1 MKNELPCI
9 ALITGGHALS
19 HFAQLALPPLFP
31 LIRAELGI
39 SYVMLGFVIMLPSIA
54 SAVLQPLAGF
64 LVDRIGGRD
73 VLIGGVAVLGVGILI
88 MSLAQGPVTLA
99 LGALVMGI
107 GNSVFHPAD
116 FSILNGR
123 VSVPRLG
130 YAFSAH
136 SVAGS
141 LGFAAAPLFA
151 AGIASVYGWHGALT
165 AVAGV
170 GFAFLIVLLA
180 CAHHLHVP
188 TAPRKSD
195 LAADMRV
202 LRSPG
207 VLLCFLFFVL
217 WGASTAGL
225 ANFSISA
232 MQIQF
237 EVDVLLASAAVTAY
251 MVGNAAGMLAGG
263 FVAVRVVH
271 HDIVAA
277 SGLAFAA
284 LIVLLIAFGTF
295 PGGVLPLALCVAGTA
310 AGITNPSRDL
320 IVRASTPPGAAGRVY
335 GFVYSGLDVGAFST
349 PMFYGM
355 LIDHGMPQ
363 GVFYAVFA
371 FIAVATLTVLQLP
384 GKKLAIQRT

>member
-1 MKNELPCI
+1 MKKDLPCI
-9 ALITGGHALS
+9 ALITGGHGLS

-31 LIRAELGI
+31 LIRSELDI

-73 VLIGGVAVLGVGILI
+73 VLIGGVAVLALGVLI

-123 VSVPRLG
+123 VSVPHLG

-151 AGIASVYGWHGALT
+151 AGIASVYGWQGALT

-170 GFAFLIVLLA
+170 G
-180 CAHHLHVP
+180 
-188 TAPRKSD
+188 
-195 LAADMRV
+195 
-202 LRSPG
+202 
-207 VLLCFLFFVL
+207 
-217 WGASTAGL
+217 
-225 ANFSISA
+225 
-232 MQIQF
+232 
-237 EVDVLLASAAVTAY
+237 
-251 MVGNAAGMLAGG
+251 
-263 FVAVRVVH
+263 AVRVVR

-284 LIVLLIAFGTF
+284 LIVLLIGLGTF
-295 PGGVLPLALCVAGTA
+295 PGGLLPLALCVAGAA

-335 GFVYSGLDVGAFST
+335 GFVYSGLDVGALST

-371 FIAVATLTVLQLP
+371 FIAVATLT
-384 GKKLAIQRT
+384 